1 LPLEIFDPSQGPPLI
16 ILSLTQLNIKYYAR
30 KNIIKRFMKPLAE
43 KLRPQN
49 LDEFFGQRHLLDED
63 CPLRQGLEKG
73 QLHSM
78 ILWGPSGTGKTTLA
92 RIIAGYVEGHF
103 AQISA
108 VLDGVKE
115 LRAVIENA
123 KKFQNIGQK
132 TVLFVDEIHRFNKAQ
147 QDGFLPHIESG
158 LITLIGATT
167 ENPSFEL
174 NRALLSRMSVYVLKV
189 LSAEELAQILQRAL
203 AHEGLEAMDGEA
215 RALVIKVS
223 GGDARRLINIVEQV
237 ALAKLAVLDKV
248 SMGVLLQEK
257 ISAFDKGGDIFYQ
270 QLSAFH
276 KSVRGSSPDG
286 ALYWMAR
293 MLVAGCDTKTIARRL
308 LAIASEDIGNAD
320 PRALEITLNAWQ
332 IFERVGAKE
341 GNRAIAQAAVYCAV
355 APKSNAIYK
364 AFNQAMS
371 AARESSDLAVPKHLC
386 NAPTGLMDELGYGEG
401 YRYAHDEVDGFAKG
415 QSYFPKEMGEQ
426 IYYEPV
432 DRGLEIKISD
442 KLKQLRSE
450 K

>member
-1 LPLEIFDPSQGPPLI
+1 
-16 ILSLTQLNIKYYAR
+16 
-30 KNIIKRFMKPLAE
+30 MKPLAE
-43 KLRPQN
+43 NLRPQV
-49 LDEFFGQRHLLDED
+49 LSDFFGQSHLLSDNH
-63 CPLRQGLEKG
+63 PLKQAIDHQ
-73 QLHSM
+73 QLHSI

-92 RIIAGYVEGHF
+92 RIIATQVEGHF
-103 AQISA
+103 VQMSA

-115 LRAVIENA
+115 LRAVVENA

-132 TVLFVDEIHRFNKAQ
+132 TILFVDEIHRFNKAQ

-174 NRALLSRMSVYVLKV
+174 NHALLSRLSVYMFEP
-189 LSAEELAQILQRAL
+189 LSAKELAQILQRAL
-203 AHEGLEAMDGEA
+203 LHENIGLMDEATQ
-215 RALVIKVS
+215 LSVINAS
-223 GGDARRLINIVEQV
+223 SGDARRLINIVEQIS
-237 ALAKLAVLDKV
+237 LARLDRLDMDSV
-248 SMGVLLQEK
+248 GQLLQEK
-257 ISAFDKGGDIFYQ
+257 LSVFDKGGDIFYQ

-293 MLVAGCDTKTIARRL
+293 MLVGGCDPKTIARRL

-332 IFERVGAKE
+332 VFERVGDKE

-355 APKSNAIYK
+355 APKSNALYK

-371 AARESSDLAVPKHLC
+371 EARAMPDLAVPKHLC
-386 NAPTGLMDELGYGEG
+386 NATVEIDSTKG
-401 YRYAHDEVDGFAKG
+401 YRYAHDEPDGIAKG
-415 QSYFPKEMGEQ
+415 QTYFPDELGEQ
-426 IYYEPV
+426 TYYAPT
-432 DRGLEIKISD
+432 DRGLEIKINE
-442 KLKQLRSE
+442 KLKQLRGVN